1 MSKPPARTSSNTS
14 ATPVKAPVQTRV
26 AAASEQMAQ
35 QLIEQLQTTLGSPSD
50 WLWHADTYAT
60 LHSAQ
65 LNAGDA
71 ILLLAPP
78 LGASNGSDSDAQ
90 TALMQTRQY
99 LVAHG
104 WAFQLLFSQGPRL
117 LDDALTA
124 LCNSFPDAPALQAR
138 RAALREHGNLSRW
151 SWSCEKCSDPECELR
166 LFKGLLN
173 AEQP

>member
-1 MSKPPARTSSNTS
+1 MPAPPTTTSSNTS
-14 ATPVKAPVQTRV
+14 ATQVQVRV

-35 QLIEQLQTTLGSPSD
+35 QLIEQLQTTLGTPND
-50 WLWHADTYAT
+50 WLWQADTYAT
-60 LHSAQ
+60 LHSARQ
-65 LNAGDA
+65 ATGDA
-71 ILLLAPP
+71 VLLLAPP

-151 SWSCEKCSDPECELR
+151 SWSCEKCSDPECEFR
-166 LFKGLLN
+166 LFKGLSASAN
-173 AEQP
+173 P